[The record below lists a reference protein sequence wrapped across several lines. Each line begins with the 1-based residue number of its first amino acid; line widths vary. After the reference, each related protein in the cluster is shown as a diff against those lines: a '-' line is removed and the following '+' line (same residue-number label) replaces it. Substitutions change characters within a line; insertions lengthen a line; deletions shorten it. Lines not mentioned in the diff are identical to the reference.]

1 MKYAYYPGCTQES
14 TAEEFGLSSEAVCQA
29 LGIELEEIPDWN
41 CCGASSGHFVDE
53 ELAHALPARNLAI
66 AEKQGLDTAIVCA
79 ACYLRLRAT
88 RQKARESSEFRQ
100 KLADKTGLAYEARH
114 DVKHLLDIIVND
126 LGLEEVKKKV
136 TKPLKGLRLA
146 PYYGCYLV
154 RPPKVVGFDDPENPV
169 AMDRLMEALGAQAL
183 DWGAKVDCCGGSL
196 ILSKEEVA
204 MNLLGGV
211 IEKAREVEADGIV
224 VACPMCHANLDMR
237 QSGPDKMPVLY
248 FTELIGLALGISEAG
263 AWFKKHMVSPIKL
276 LQSRNLI

>member
-1 MKYAYYPGCTQES
+1 MKYAFYPGCTQES
-14 TAEEFGLSSEAVCQA
+14 TAEEFGLSSEAVCRA

-41 CCGASSGHFVDE
+41 CCGASSGHFVDD

-88 RQKARESSEFRQ
+88 RQKVRESSEFR
-100 KLADKTGLAYEARH
+100 KKIADKIGLAYEAKH

-126 LGLEEVKKKV
+126 LGLAQVKKKV
-136 TKPLKGLRLA
+136 TRPLKGLRLA

-169 AMDRLMEALGAQAL
+169 TMDRLLEALGAQAL

-211 IEKAREVEADGIV
+211 IEKAREVGADGIV

-237 QSGPDKMPVLY
+237 QSGSDKMPVLY
-248 FTELIGLALGISEAG
+248 FTELIGLALGIPEAG

-276 LQSRNLI
+276 LQARNLI